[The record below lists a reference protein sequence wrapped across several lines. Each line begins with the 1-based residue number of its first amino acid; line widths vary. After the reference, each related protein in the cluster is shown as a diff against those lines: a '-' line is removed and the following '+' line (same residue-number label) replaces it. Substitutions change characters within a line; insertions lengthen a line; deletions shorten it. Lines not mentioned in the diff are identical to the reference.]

1 MRDGGFQRGGGDVVV
16 EEMLLES
23 LAHSSK
29 GLLFWEPVAGSTM
42 GLSESSTPWLR
53 GSDHGLWGVILQT
66 LFYAYSTTVPYFDRG
81 TATIPRDRRLSTSL
95 PSSIAEFST
104 SRTLQVPA
112 TTALRCRY
120 GISHC
125 YVIFSTC

>member
-53 GSDHGLWGVILQT
+53 GSVALITDYGASFFKHYSMLTQPPYRT
-66 LFYAYSTTVPYFDRG
+66 LIVALRQYRG
-81 TATIPRDRRLSTSL
+81 TAVS
-95 PSSIAEFST
+95 
-104 SRTLQVPA
+104 
-112 TTALRCRY
+112 ALLC
-120 GISHC
+120 HLA
-125 YVIFSTC
+125 